1 MVCGFFVHKLLFSK
15 LKKKNRNI
23 ITLKTEYSLISFYRT
38 LRLNEVN
45 IAYKCDH
52 NHPSLLNQWKHI
64 GDDGWMLS
72 VWVSVIHCEFNHGCI
87 IVDRSDSTISLIKS
101 SDFEGA

>member
-1 MVCGFFVHKLLFSK
+1 MVNKLTIKSDLTFKIWCVFFVHKLLFSK

-23 ITLKTEYSLISFYRT
+23 ITLKTEHTLISFYKI

-52 NHPSLLNQWKHI
+52 NHPSPLNQWKHI
-64 GDDGWMLS
+64 GDDA
-72 VWVSVIHCEFNHGCI
+72 WV
-87 IVDRSDSTISLIKS
+87 ISLMNPPH
-101 SDFEGA
+101 

>member
-1 MVCGFFVHKLLFSK
+1 MVNKLTIKSDLIFKIWCVVFLYISYY
-15 LKKKNRNI
+15 LVNLRKKNRNI

-52 NHPSLLNQWKHI
+52 NHPSPLNQGKHI
-64 GDDGWMLS
+64 GDDA
-72 VWVSVIHCEFNHGCI
+72 WV
-87 IVDRSDSTISLIKS
+87 ISLMNPPH
-101 SDFEGA
+101 